1 MVTRRLD
8 PIVVKRLKDNLRELG
23 PNLTPNYIK

>member
-8 PIVVKRLKDNLRELG
+8 PIAVERLEDGLRELG